1 MSDWLGCVPV
11 VPTCVLGL
19 QGCCFWAA
27 EAGMVGAAAPPSSP
41 SHAPISP
48 LSNAPRTFIAA
59 QVQVVQVVTD
69 DIARLPPPPAA
80 PSLTKSR
87 SKSPKGPLLI
97 SLHSPSAKHRISHQ
111 SKSSSVASSLLPSTT
126 HPRDCCFGPSL
137 PTYWCLGQAL
147 FSWTAGTGLAYDID
161 SIIESKHLLVSHV
174 LISLGPC
181 QRDAVCLEL
190 DGFRT
195 TGGTYRVLHGCPG
208 VPQSNPIQPNPNQ
221 CNPT

>member
-1 MSDWLGCVPV
+1 MFRSSPLACLG
-11 VPTCVLGL
+11 
-19 QGCCFWAA
+19 FK
-27 EAGMVGAAAPPSSP
+27 AAAFGLLKQAWLAPKPLQAVPCPPFLLCQMP
-41 SHAPISP
+41 
-48 LSNAPRTFIAA
+48 PRTFIAA

-69 DIARLPPPPAA
+69 DIAGLPPPPVA

-147 FSWTAGTGLAYDID
+147 FSWTAGTGLAYDTN
-161 SIIESKHLLVSHV
+161 SIIASKHLLVSHV

-181 QRDAVCLEL
+181 QRDAACLEL
-190 DGFRT
+190 SGFRT
-195 TGGTYRVLHGCPG
+195 TGGTYRVLHGCLG
-208 VPQSNPIQPNPNQ
+208 VPQSNPIHPNPNQ